1 MFSLFFSR
9 AACALHVMMKD
20 QFANYVVQKMIDVAE
35 PNQRKILMHK
45 IRPYCNTLRKYTY
58 GKHILAKLEKY
69 FLKNNTELGPIG
81 PPTPEGQEGM
91 AIGVG
96 AGKNRILTTN
106 SSVVFTNLF
115 HEFFSVWAVEKEN
128 KFPIGLNQGFFLS
141 MQVEK
146 EIFVKRICR
155 FVIRNWWNYQ
165 MNSLRQQKVWKLV
178 TIVGESYLFY

>member
-96 AGKNRILTTN
+96 AGKIFSQFEQLKKKTNFLT
-106 SSVVFTNLF
+106 
-115 HEFFSVWAVEKEN
+115 
-128 KFPIGLNQGFFLS
+128 FPACF
-141 MQVEK
+141 
-146 EIFVKRICR
+146 
-155 FVIRNWWNYQ
+155 
-165 MNSLRQQKVWKLV
+165 
-178 TIVGESYLFY
+178 